1 MVSADNSR
9 WAEFEGM
16 PTGPVSVGSVPLI
29 SPGTYYVDLA
39 TLQKTL
45 DDAGFTITGSRASY
59 TGGVSV
65 EFTGTLAAPLPGQ
78 SDASDKTVHITVLV
92 LADPAALGLQPGDD
106 QRMNEV
112 SSLANLPDGTIV
124 VQYTVS
130 YEASMGPSEYV
141 SALKTLTEGAAQSV
155 PLAAGGSTEELR
167 QEAVSA
173 FGLDA
178 DRVNEFDTSD
188 RAQVVG
194 LLDHSEDKFPSQ
206 WFVAVDGSEDA
217 TSPTVTVLVYLVEE
231 DSIQA
236 AIQAR

>member
-1 MVSADNSR
+1 
-9 WAEFEGM
+9 M

-29 SPGTYYVDLA
+29 SPGTYYVDPA

-45 DDAGFTITGSRASY
+45 DDAGFTITGSRESY
-59 TGGVSV
+59 TGEVYV
-65 EFTGTLAAPLPGQ
+65 ELQGTLSASFPGQ
-78 SDASDKTVHITVLV
+78 SEASDQTVTITLGM
-92 LADPAALGLQPGDD
+92 LADPAALGLENGEERQDT
-106 QRMNEV
+106 V
-112 SSLANLPDGTIV
+112 SSLADLPDGSIV

-141 SALKTLTEGAAQSV
+141 SALKTLTEGAALSV
-155 PLAAGGSTEELR
+155 PSAAGGSTEELR

-178 DRVNEFDTSD
+178 DRVNEFDTPD

-194 LLDHSEDKFPSQ
+194 LLDHGEDKFPSQ

-217 TSPTVTVLVYLVEE
+217 TSPTVTVLVYLVEQ

>member
-1 MVSADNSR
+1 
-9 WAEFEGM
+9 M

-29 SPGTYYVDLA
+29 SPGTYYVDPA

-45 DDAGFTITGSRASY
+45 DDTGFKVTGSRASY

-65 EFTGTLAAPLPGQ
+65 EFTGTLANPLPGQ

-92 LADPAALGLQPGDD
+92 LADPAALGLESGEERQDT
-106 QRMNEV
+106 V
-112 SSLANLPDGTIV
+112 SSLADLPDGSIV
-124 VQYTVS
+124 VQYAVS

-141 SALKTLTEGAAQSV
+141 SALKTLTEGAALSV

-178 DRVNEFDTSD
+178 DRVNEFDTPD

-194 LLDHSEDKFPSQ
+194 LLDHGEDRFPSQ
-206 WFVAVDGSEDA
+206 WFVAVDGSEDS
-217 TSPTVTVLVYLVEE
+217 TSPTVTVLVYLVEQ